1 MISIFKLNR
10 QLMKRGKTL
19 RYSLIVV
26 VFYCFHFP
34 ALCQLS
40 PVIIPIVNGSF
51 EDIPSCCKAPH
62 SWENSGH
69 EYETPPDVHP
79 ALDPDG
85 NPFFG
90 VTKMAK
96 EGSTY
101 LGMVVRSYGTHERI
115 RQKLTKKLIKDSCYQ
130 FSIYLCR
137 SEFYKSYVGL
147 DSFELKDFTQP
158 CMLRIWGVGKKP
170 KKMHYLI
177 SSEPIRNTEWHKFKF
192 KFRVPADIYG
202 IELEAYYTDEIQYN
216 GNILLDGM
224 SDIELISC
232 LQE

>member
-1 MISIFKLNR
+1 MNPTKV
-10 QLMKRGKTL
+10 
-19 RYSLIVV
+19 SLHVV
-26 VFYCFHFP
+26 NLFLLFWFHIDVFSQHS
-34 ALCQLS
+34 A
-40 PVIIPIVNGSF
+40 VVIPIKNGSF
-51 EDIPSCCKAPH
+51 DDIPHCCKAPE

-79 ALDPDG
+79 ALDEDG

-96 EGSTY
+96 DGNTY

-115 RQKLTKKLIKDSCYQ
+115 RQKLSKKLIKDSCYQ

-137 SEFYKSYVGL
+137 SEFYKSFVGL

-158 CMLRIWGVGKKP
+158 CILRIWGVGKKP
-170 KKMHYLI
+170 KRMHFLI
-177 SSEPIRNTEWHKFKF
+177 SSEPISNTEWHKFKF
-192 KFRVPADIYG
+192 KFRVPEDIYG
-202 IELEAYYTDEIQYN
+202 IELEAYYKDDSQYN

-232 LQE
+232 LQG